1 MTPSR
6 LRRVVTDERRAVAR
20 APGSREDRQIRG
32 RRSAPA
38 ETKRQN
44 NGGAVALNGV
54 LGVDSQDIL
63 NAPHIDFGTFQLF
76 PDQNNYG
83 TTGVENQDPS
93 ADFNTMLAQTNAFIS
108 SQAQSALAVGKPVIV
123 TGFGLVTQDNLP
135 AFVPFNSVQSN
146 QQQNQGGQVAPLN
159 AGISQAQVNT
169 AYTTWLQTGFTN
181 GVSGMSQ
188 YQWSAQNLVPDTGTL
203 VQASAG
209 GKLGQSPND
218 GYGISGADTSGVQTI
233 LTHASQTFI

>member
-1 MTPSR
+1 
-6 LRRVVTDERRAVAR
+6 VAR
-20 APGSREDRQIRG
+20 APGTRENRQIRG
-32 RRSAPA
+32 RWSAPA

-44 NGGAVALNGV
+44 NGGAEALNGV

-83 TTGVENQDPS
+83 TTGGENQEPS
-93 ADFNTMLAQTNAFIS
+93 VDFNTMLTQTNAFIA

-135 AFVPFNSVQSN
+135 AFVPFNSVSPVQSN
-146 QQQNQGGQVAPLN
+146 QQQNQGGQVATLN
-159 AGISQAQVNT
+159 AGVSQGQITT
-169 AYTTWLQTGFTN
+169 AYTTWLKTAFTN

-188 YQWSAQNLVPDTGTL
+188 YQWSEQHLVPGTGTL
-203 VQASAG
+203 VEASPG
-209 GKLGQSPND
+209 GALGQSPND
-218 GYGISGADTSGVQTI
+218 GYGISGADTSGVGTI
-233 LTHASQTFI
+233 LTQAAQNFT